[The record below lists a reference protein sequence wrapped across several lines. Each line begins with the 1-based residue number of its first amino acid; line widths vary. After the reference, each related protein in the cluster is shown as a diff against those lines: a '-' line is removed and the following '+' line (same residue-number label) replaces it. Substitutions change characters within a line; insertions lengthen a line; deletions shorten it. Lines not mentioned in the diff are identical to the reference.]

1 MIIRHARMSD
11 LDELLQI
18 ENACFPKEEAVSREA
33 LEQRLKTFPDHFWL
47 MEMTGSIVGFV
58 NGMATDER
66 ELRDEM
72 YSDASLHND
81 RGAWQMIFGV
91 DTIPQYRNRGY
102 ASQLITRLIEDS
114 RADGRR
120 GVVLTCKQH
129 LIKYY
134 EKFGFV
140 NEGISSSVHGGAV
153 WYSMRLEF

>member
-33 LEQRLKTFPDHFWL
+33 LEQRLKTFPYHFWL
-47 MEMTGSIVGFV
+47 MEMNGSIVGFV

-91 DTIPQYRNRGY
+91 DTHPQYRNRGY

>member
-58 NGMATDER
+58 NGMATDKR

>member
-11 LDELLQI
+11 LDGLLQI

-33 LEQRLKTFPDHFWL
+33 LEQRLNTFPDHFWL

-58 NGMATDER
+58 NGMATDKR